1 MSPSDG
7 GRAAAFPWLVGDIGA
22 TNLRFA
28 LAEPSGTGFRLSAE
42 RRLALADY
50 VGVEAALRAYLGMIA
65 PNKPRAGALAIAGPV
80 LGDRVEMTN
89 TGWRWSTEALRTEL
103 GLERLV
109 CLNDVEAQALALP
122 YLAPADLRPV
132 GRDNPS
138 AIAGAPRV
146 VVAPGSGLGVS
157 ALVMVDGRPKA
168 IAGEGG
174 HVTMAPE
181 TEFERAVYQALAAR
195 YSHVSWERVLS
206 GPGIEAIYRE
216 SLRISGEKPREAD
229 AETIARRAGDHDG
242 CAREAMAT
250 FGALLGAYAGDLALI
265 FGARGGVFFGGG
277 IVHAIAD
284 TIAAGPL
291 RLRFEAKGRFQ
302 DYLRAIPTAIIMH
315 PNPGLIGAAARLA
328 SLQGNDE

>member
-28 LAEPSGTGFRLSAE
+28 LAEPGGGGFLLSAE
-42 RRLALADY
+42 RRFAVADHPGLEQA
-50 VGVEAALRAYLGMIA
+50 VKAYLASIA
-65 PNKPRAGALAIAGPV
+65 PRRPRCGALAVAGPV
-80 LGDRVEMTN
+80 LGDPIEMTN
-89 TGWRWSTEALRTEL
+89 TGWRWSTEALRNEL
-103 GLERLV
+103 GLDRLV

-122 YLAPADLRPV
+122 HLPPTVLRFV
-132 GRDNPS
+132 GGDHAS
-138 AIAGAPRV
+138 AVAGAPRV

-157 ALVMVDGRPKA
+157 ALVMVDGHAHA

-181 TEFERAVYQALAAR
+181 TEFERAVYRALAER
-195 YSHVSWERVLS
+195 DRHVSWERVLS
-206 GPGIEAIYRE
+206 GPGIEAIHRE
-216 SLRISGEKPREAD
+216 SERIDGRKLSGAD
-229 AETIARRAGDHDG
+229 AAAIAKAAPRDA

-277 IVHAIAD
+277 IVPAMVD

-302 DYLRAIPTAIIMH
+302 DYLRAIPTAIIVH

-328 SLQGNDE
+328 SLRGNDE

>member
-22 TNLRFA
+22 INLRFA
-28 LAEPSGTGFRLSAE
+28 LAEPSGTGFRLSSEQRMAAADHAG
-42 RRLALADY
+42 LKSALSTY
-50 VGVEAALRAYLGMIA
+50 LRTIA
-65 PNKPRAGALAIAGPV
+65 PHRPRGGALAVAGPV
-80 LGDRVEMTN
+80 LTDDVEMTN

-138 AIAGAPRV
+138 AIEGAPRV

-157 ALVMVDGRPKA
+157 ALVPVGGRLRA

-181 TEFERAVYQALAAR
+181 TEFECAVYQTLAQR
-195 YSHVSWERVLS
+195 YGHVSWERVLS
-206 GPGIEAIYRE
+206 GPGIEAIHRE
-216 SLRISGEKPREAD
+216 SERIVGRKASGAD
-229 AETIARRAGDHDG
+229 AATIVAQADRDA
-242 CAREAMAT
+242 CARESVNT
-250 FGALLGAYAGDLALI
+250 FGALLGAYASDLALI
-265 FGARGGVFFGGG
+265 LGARGGVFFGGG
-277 IVHAIAD
+277 IVPAIAD
-284 TIAAGPL
+284 MIAAGPL
-291 RLRFEAKGRFQ
+291 RLRFEAKGRFR
-302 DYLRAIPTAIIMH
+302 DYLRAIPTAIIVH

-328 SLQGNDE
+328 TLQGNEE

>member
-28 LAEPSGTGFRLSAE
+28 LAEPSGTGFSLSAE

-80 LGDRVEMTN
+80 LTDDVEMTN

-138 AIAGAPRV
+138 ALDGAPRV

-181 TEFERAVYQALAAR
+181 TEFERAVYRALAAR

-206 GPGIEAIYRE
+206 GPGIETIHRE
-216 SLRISGEKPREAD
+216 SERIDGRKASGAD
-229 AETIARRAGDHDG
+229 AATIVAQADRDA
-242 CAREAMAT
+242 CARESVNT

-265 FGARGGVFFGGG
+265 LGARGGVYVGGG
-277 IVHAIAD
+277 IVPALAE
-284 TIAAGPL
+284 TIAAGPF
-291 RLRFEAKGRFQ
+291 RLRFEAKGRFR
-302 DYLRAIPTAIIMH
+302 DYLRAIPTAIIVH

-328 SLQGNDE
+328 SLRGNDE